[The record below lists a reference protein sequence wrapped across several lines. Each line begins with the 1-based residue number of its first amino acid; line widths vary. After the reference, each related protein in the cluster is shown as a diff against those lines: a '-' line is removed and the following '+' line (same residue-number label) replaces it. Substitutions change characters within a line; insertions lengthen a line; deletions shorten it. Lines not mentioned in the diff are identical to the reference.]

1 MLIFEDVCDEASQ
14 GISWRESLSSRAFL
28 RVVHSN
34 SVASFCSSTK
44 PLYFSNDIVCEVLYL
59 EPSQHEAAGEGVRI
73 SPLISNTDQLWWMP
87 LGSGFSPGLAQY
99 HLTDYL
105 LLNHSN
111 LQQDIHLL
119 GHSWHC
125 CVHQTPVNIA
135 TSPKL
140 WKREI
145 PESSVINA
153 KWLH

>member
-1 MLIFEDVCDEASQ
+1 MLIFQDVYDDASQ
-14 GISWRESLSSRAFL
+14 GISWRESLSSSAFL

-34 SVASFCSSTK
+34 SVGSFCSSTK
-44 PLYFSNDIVCEVLYL
+44 LLYFGNQTLFG
-59 EPSQHEAAGEGVRI
+59 PSQHEAAGEGVRI

-87 LGSGFSPGLAQY
+87 LGSAFSPGLAHY

-111 LQQDIHLL
+111 LQQNIHLL

-125 CVHQTPVNIA
+125 CVHQAPINIA
-135 TSPKL
+135 TAPKL
-140 WKREI
+140 RKHEI
-145 PESSVINA
+145 SESSVINA